1 MKKGKLDLK
10 DLNHVIKKYKGVKRE
25 NTILGSAIGEDCSII
40 NLKAF
45 RDEFMLI
52 SSDPITFTSKNIGK
66 LGVIINTN
74 DIYATGGE
82 GYGLI
87 LNIFLPE
94 SSTLTDFECVM
105 KQIHEECLVHN
116 LEILGGHTEVTDV
129 VNDIMISITIIGT
142 CSKNYFKTSSSNVG
156 DSIFLTKNL
165 GIEGTTILFDEFEDK
180 LSEILNEDDLKD
192 VERYRNLISIRNESL
207 ILKNF
212 EITSMHDITE
222 GGLIGALLEMSLCS
236 QNGFRIFENRIGV
249 GNLTRKICNH
259 LGVDVL
265 RLISSGNLIF
275 TCKKTHSEMIKNELT
290 KKGIECFLIGEII
303 ESGKYFLNDGV
314 RDIEIDLN
322 NSDSFFN
329 C

>member
-10 DLNHVIKKYKGVKRE
+10 DLSNVIKKYKGVKRE
-25 NTILGSAIGEDCSII
+25 NTILGSAIGEDCSIL
-40 NLKAF
+40 NLKSF
-45 RDEFMLI
+45 SDEFMLI

-74 DIYATGGE
+74 DVYATGGE

-94 SSTLTDFECVM
+94 SATLMDFEIIM
-105 KQIHEECLVHN
+105 NQIHEECLVHN

-129 VNDIMISITIIGT
+129 VNDIMISVTIIGT

-156 DSIFLTKNL
+156 DSILLTKTL
-165 GIEGTTILFDEFEDK
+165 GIEGTTILFDEFKHK
-180 LSEILNEDDLKD
+180 LSKILNEDDLNE
-192 VERYRNLISIRNESL
+192 VERYRNFISIRNESL

-212 EITSMHDITE
+212 EVTSMHDVTE
-222 GGLIGALLEMSLCS
+222 GGLIGALLEISLCS
-236 QNGFRIFENRIGV
+236 QNGFRIFKNNIGI
-249 GNLTRKICNH
+249 GDLTRKICNY

-275 TCKKTHSEMIKNELT
+275 TCKKSLSEIIKFELT
-290 KKGIECFLIGEII
+290 KNGIDCFIIGEII
-303 ESGKYFLNDGV
+303 ERGKYFLNDGIK
-314 RDIEIDLN
+314 DNEIGLYN
-322 NSDSFFN
+322 GDSFFN